1 MSRHV
6 PTSCLAKTSVW
17 LFWLC
22 PAPFRCCRSFAL
34 LGFLGVFDFLGSPPC
49 CGRHVSPCPPHFM
62 PCLDFR
68 LASCSGWRLFGAFAG
83 PLSFSGSSDSS
94 VSLVPVLPCHALS
107 CLAMSCLAFLWL
119 RLTLCSDRRLWDV
132 RGLSSF
138 RASVW
143 AILRV
148 FPCHALPYLMVIRLP
163 LWVSVSSFSAL

>member
-1 MSRHV
+1 MPSS
-6 PTSCLAKTSVW
+6 SCYSG
-17 LFWLC
+17 FWLC
-22 PAPFRCCRSFAL
+22 PTPCGRSFAPLGL
-34 LGFLGVFDFLGSPPC
+34 LGFICFLG
-49 CGRHVSPCPPHFM
+49 CPPMLWWSCFAMPPLFM
-62 PCLDFR
+62 PCLDFG
-68 LASCSGWRLFGAFAG
+68 LASCSGRRPFGAFAG

-94 VSLVPVLPCHALS
+94 VSLVPVLPCHASS

-138 RASVW
+138 RASVR